1 MRPTGN
7 AGLAN
12 RPRSCQRIFDRLLAE
27 RSIAARDAERKREAA
42 DLDEP
47 DAADFARGNIEHGPT
62 LSSVVGNN
70 AVNHALIESALVGGK
85 ILEHHPREALKRTAR
100 VRVTIREGVAV
111 LRDEGLSEG
120 VDLAGHLVSP
130 VCVVIPRT

>member
-42 DLDEP
+42 NLDEP
-47 DAADFARGNIEHGPT
+47 DAANLARGDVEHEPI
-62 LSSVVGNN
+62 LSRVVCDD
-70 AVNHALIESALVGGK
+70 AVNHALIESALVGG
-85 ILEHHPREALKRTAR
+85 EVFHHHPREALKRTAR

-111 LRDEGLSEG
+111 LCDEGLSEG
-120 VDLAGHLVSP
+120 VDLAGHLAFSGLR
-130 VCVVIPRT
+130 CDT

>member
-42 DLDEP
+42 NLDEP
-47 DAADFARGNIEHGPT
+47 DAANLARGDVEHGPI
-62 LSSVVGNN
+62 LSRVVCDD

-85 ILEHHPREALKRTAR
+85 IRQHHPSEALQRTAR
-100 VRVTIREGVAV
+100 IRVSIREGIAV

-120 VDLAGHLVSP
+120 VDLAGHLAFSGLR
-130 VCVVIPRT
+130 CDT